1 MLFVTYCKDLMTKG
15 GKMSFQQKNIAVS
28 LGSFILILIIYVTRL
43 FNIYDNGVVEQ
54 SSIFRLWGLIII
66 LTIVF
71 TIIGTIL
78 THIVSAIVQVVK
90 TGEKEPKIEDIE
102 DERDKIID
110 LKGIRVSY
118 YVSGFGA
125 LIAMLSFVI
134 GQPAI
139 LMFSL
144 LIFIGLVSQIIG
156 DIFRMILYR
165 KGT

>member
-1 MLFVTYCKDLMTKG
+1 VTKG

-43 FNIYDNGVVEQ
+43 LNIYDNGVMEQ
-54 SSIFRLWGLIII
+54 SSVFRLWGLIII
-66 LTIVF
+66 LTIVI

-78 THIVSAIVQVVK
+78 THIVSAIVQTVK
-90 TGEKEPKIEDIE
+90 NGGDEPKIEDIE
-102 DERDKIID
+102 DERDKLID
-110 LKGIRVSY
+110 LKGIRISY

-139 LMFSL
+139 IMFSL
-144 LIFIGLVSQIIG
+144 LILFGLISQIIG
-156 DIFRMILYR
+156 DISRMIMYR
-165 KGT
+165 SGT